1 MLGDIQLSL
10 IDRRGN
16 LELEVIRARG
26 LQTKAGSKL
35 LPAPWVKVKL
45 NICLNLWQ
53 YLIILNSFAQL
64 GALCVMAPLFDI
76 IWFYE

>member
-1 MLGDIQLSL
+1 LGSPVLGDIQLSL

-35 LPAPWVKVKL
+35 LP
-45 NICLNLWQ
+45 
-53 YLIILNSFAQL
+53 
-64 GALCVMAPLFDI
+64 G
-76 IWFYE
+76 